1 MLEPLWVCIARCAG
15 PRKLKKGVMLYFHR
29 SVILPLALIHSLMAG
44 WQHLQHL
51 ERLPAKGCNCWL
63 LLTSPPTT
71 TTVVTFPRLI
81 FICRA
86 RNPDMHLIFV
96 PSAVEQENHRVPI
109 TLFVNGQPTPSCT
122 QRSKQQLLEYKSV
135 LFTARFQFRCT
146 ISHLV
151 GESSDLRRDARL
163 LMVIARL
170 RPSESRCYLG
180 LTMCRCIFPSQ
191 CNLCGLWYIL
201 VCLCQPLIALEKNY
215 VWFFLATSP
224 GDDHP
229 TLVNSKT
236 CTKLVHKEK
245 DI

>member
-1 MLEPLWVCIARCAG
+1 MLFVKLLSLTFATKLRVFSSVKLVWFCFWLYISLTCIYTFREGLGDQMFPKCWQSAFDCLLINDHFGEPCSALWTNPPLSGNGELFSRCTLPVSTFLSIEPLAVLCCVGAIMSVHCTLRRTKEA
-15 PRKLKKGVMLYFHR
+15 KKKGVMPYFHR

-63 LLTSPPTT
+63 LLTSPPLT

-122 QRSKQQLLEYKSV
+122 QRPKQQLLEYKSV
-135 LFTARFQFRCT
+135 Y
-146 ISHLV
+146 S
-151 GESSDLRRDARL
+151 
-163 LMVIARL
+163 
-170 RPSESRCYLG
+170 
-180 LTMCRCIFPSQ
+180 
-191 CNLCGLWYIL
+191 
-201 VCLCQPLIALEKNY
+201 
-215 VWFFLATSP
+215 
-224 GDDHP
+224 
-229 TLVNSKT
+229 
-236 CTKLVHKEK
+236 
-245 DI
+245 